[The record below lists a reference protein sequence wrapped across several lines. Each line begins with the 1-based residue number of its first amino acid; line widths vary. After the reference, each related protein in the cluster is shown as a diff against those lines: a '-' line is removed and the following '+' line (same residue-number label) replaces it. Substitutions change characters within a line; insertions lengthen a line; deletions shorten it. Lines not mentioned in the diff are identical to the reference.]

1 MLEQLGVDPVVT
13 RATVESLRRVA
24 SEGVTTLPV

>member
-13 RATVESLRRVA
+13 RATVESLRRVPE
-24 SEGVTTLPV
+24 EGVPPLPG